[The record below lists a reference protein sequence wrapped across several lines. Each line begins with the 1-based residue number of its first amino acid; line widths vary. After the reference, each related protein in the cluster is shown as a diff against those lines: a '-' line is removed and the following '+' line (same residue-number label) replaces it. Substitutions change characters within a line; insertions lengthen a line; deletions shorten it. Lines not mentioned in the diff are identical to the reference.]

1 MSYIDW
7 ILTGAVVLLSFGGMV
22 HFFVVRTQLERAKHG
37 REYNWQ
43 AIAELRDQPKNADL
57 SAELVE
63 LHRKLTMLATTQEN
77 QELRLTDVAD
87 SLDHRFNRLRMRQ
100 ARAAKEEE
108 EEGPEL
114 DPEAAEQ
121 LLIDL
126 NGAQVPEAE
135 EQPRRGRLVRKSR
148 RDGYGRR

>member
-1 MSYIDW
+1 MSGVDF
-7 ILTGAVVLLSFGGMV
+7 ILVGALVLLSFGGIV
-22 HFFVVRTQLERAKHG
+22 HFLVVRTQFERVAHQQKDVWSALTLVK
-37 REYNWQ
+37 E
-43 AIAELRDQPKNADL
+43 QPGLADV
-57 SAELVE
+57 SAEMVE

-77 QELRLTDVAD
+77 QELRLTDIAD

-121 LLIDL
+121 LLMDL